1 MVDKA
6 DQGGLKLTARG
17 DPRITRVG
25 TWLRKTKIDEVP
37 QLLNVLRGEMSLVGP
52 RPEVPEYVAAY
63 NSDQRRVLELRPGL
77 TGPASL
83 AFIDEGKI
91 LAGSS
96 DKVNFYTTTLM
107 VRKLELD
114 LAYCEKVG
122 FLEDMRLILLTLGRL
137 FNLR

>member
-1 MVDKA
+1 
-6 DQGGLKLTARG
+6 
-17 DPRITRVG
+17 
-25 TWLRKTKIDEVP
+25 
-37 QLLNVLRGEMSLVGP
+37 
-52 RPEVPEYVAAY
+52 VAAY